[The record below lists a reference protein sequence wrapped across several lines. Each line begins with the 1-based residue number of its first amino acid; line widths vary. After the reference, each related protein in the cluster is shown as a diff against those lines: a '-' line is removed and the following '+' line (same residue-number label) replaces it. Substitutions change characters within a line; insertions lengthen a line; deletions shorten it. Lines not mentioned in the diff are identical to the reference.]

1 MGENLSLQQVMEDNK
16 TIKNHV
22 ANNMKNELYYLLGVY
37 PVELGTPLTD
47 VIFQDAESIFK
58 SNHEK
63 NVLMESV
70 YESIKRICL
79 ENRDFTCNFTCCAMD
94 LEPEES
100 LPSKI
105 GSSIVG
111 DIVYNAMDGNNKKA
125 ADVWA
130 TGGVDKAV
138 EFMMTN
144 PKTGQKWDY
153 ASMRAMYG

>member
-1 MGENLSLQQVMEDNK
+1 MGEYLTLQQIMDDNDS
-16 TIKNHV
+16 IKSHV
-22 ANNMKNELYYLLGVY
+22 ANNMKYELYYLLGVY
-37 PVELGTPLTD
+37 PVEMETPLTD

-58 SNHEK
+58 SNKEK
-63 NVLMESV
+63 NSLMESV
-70 YESIKRICL
+70 YETIKRKCL
-79 ENRDFTCNFTCCAMD
+79 ENRDFTCDFTCCAMD

-100 LPSKI
+100 VPSKI
-105 GSSIVG
+105 GTSIVG
-111 DIVYNAMDGNNKKA
+111 DIMYNEMDENNKKA

-144 PKTGQKWDY
+144 PNTGQKWDY